1 MINQIDYTYK
11 DRVWCGKINEKYV
24 NKEVKIYGW
33 VHRFRDMGGILF
45 VDLRDRT
52 GIVQVVM
59 SSELK
64 INKLSLEDVL
74 EVVGIVKERPSE
86 NINPNIATGNFE
98 VIAKK
103 IRILSKSEPL
113 PFMINED
120 YKDIRDLKIDEAT
133 RLKYRYLDLRRLQM
147 FKNMYFRHKII
158 KYIRDFMDNE
168 DFLEIETPLLAKPT
182 PEGARDF
189 LVPSRLQPGKFYALP
204 QSPQLFKQILM
215 VSGIDRYFQIAKCL
229 RDEDLRADRQ
239 PEFTQ
244 VDVEMSFISKKDIFL
259 LIENL
264 LDYVLNNLG
273 IEISI
278 PFEVIDYNYAIKHF
292 NSDKPDLR
300 FNYPVRK
307 WNNSI
312 KINLD
317 DEDFDVNQAYYIFFK
332 NLVLTRKELDK
343 LNEFLRQNNLK
354 FLYLIS
360 NNSGDS
366 SFKGS
371 LVKFVDI
378 NEVDNYLR
386 SENQFYNGDY
396 LVFVISSKNYLNE
409 LILIKNYLIEN
420 KLLKP
425 VKDFYFL
432 WVDDFPLFKVEE
444 EKIGNRLIRKISPEH
459 HPFTNVLEEDKDKVY
474 MIYEKLKRNPSI
486 IYDDEFVKEVL
497 SIRSLAYDL
506 VLNGVEIASGS
517 IRITD
522 IKFQKIIFEIIGIN
536 EEEANRKF
544 GFLLEAF
551 KYGVPP
557 HGGIALGID
566 RIIALLLGYNSIR
579 EVIAFPK
586 TQSGT
591 CLLTKAPSEVDLS
604 QLKELGIKLME
615 VN

>member
-1 MINQIDYTYK
+1 PQ
-11 DRVWCGKINEKYV
+11 
-24 NKEVKIYGW
+24 
-33 VHRFRDMGGILF
+33 
-45 VDLRDRT
+45 
-52 GIVQVVM
+52 
-59 SSELK
+59 
-64 INKLSLEDVL
+64 
-74 EVVGIVKERPSE
+74 E
-86 NINPNIATGNFE
+86 NVNPNMATGNFE
-98 VIAKK
+98 VIAKDVK
-103 IRILSKSEPL
+103 VLSKSDPL

-120 YKDIRDLKIDEAT
+120 YKDISDLKIDESL

-189 LVPSRLQPGKFYALP
+189 LVPSRLQLGKFYALP

-215 VSGIDRYFQIAKCL
+215 VSGIDRYFQVAKCL

-244 VDVEMSFISKKDIFL
+244 VDIEMSFISKKDIFL

-273 IEISI
+273 FDINI
-278 PFEVIDYNYAIKHF
+278 PFDVIDYSYAMDHF

-300 FNYPVRK
+300 YNYPVKK

-312 KINLD
+312 KININ
-317 DEDFDVNQAYYIFFK
+317 DENFDIDQTYYVFFK
-332 NLVLTRKELDK
+332 NLVLTRRELDK
-343 LNEFLRQNNLK
+343 LNEFLKQNNLK
-354 FLYLIS
+354 FLYFIS
-360 NNSGDS
+360 YNNE
-366 SFKGS
+366 FKGS
-371 LVKFVDI
+371 LVKFVDV

-386 SENQFYNGDY
+386 KENDFNNGDY
-396 LVFVISSKNYLNE
+396 ITFIISSKNYLNE

-420 KLLKP
+420 KLLRP

-432 WVDDFPLFKVEE
+432 WVDNFPLFKVEE
-444 EKIGNRLIRKISPEH
+444 EKVGNKIIRRIAPEH
-459 HPFTNVLEEDKDKVY
+459 HPFTNVLPEDKVKVY
-474 MIYEKLKRNPSI
+474 TIYNELKKDPNI
-486 IYDDEFVKEVL
+486 IYDDGFVKEVL

-506 VLNGVEIASGS
+506 VLNGVEVASGS

-522 IKFQKIIFEIIGIN
+522 IEFQKIIFEIIGIN
-536 EEEANRKF
+536 EEEANKKF

-551 KYGVPP
+551 RYGVPP

-566 RIIALLLGYNSIR
+566 RIIALLLGYSSIR

-591 CLLTKAPSEVDLS
+591 CLLTKAPSEVDIN

>member
-1 MINQIDYTYK
+1 MLKQIDYTYK
-11 DRVWCGKINEKYV
+11 DRVWCGKINEKYL
-24 NKEVKIYGW
+24 NKIVKLYGW
-33 VHRFRDMGGILF
+33 VHRFRDMGGIVF
-45 VDLRDRT
+45 IDLRDRT
-52 GIVQVVM
+52 GIVQVVIPK
-59 SSELK
+59 ELK
-64 INKLSLEDVL
+64 IEKLSLEDVL
-74 EVVGIVKERPSE
+74 EVVGIVKERPAE
-86 NINPNIATGNFE
+86 NINTNIATGNFE
-98 VIAKK
+98 VIVKEFK
-103 IRILSKSEPL
+103 ILSKSEPL

-120 YKDIRDLKIDEAT
+120 YKDLRDLKIDESI

-147 FKNMYFRHKII
+147 FRNMFFRHKLI

-189 LVPSRLQPGKFYALP
+189 LVPSRIQVGKFYALP

-244 VDVEMSFISKKDIFL
+244 VDIEMSFISKNDIFL

-264 LDYVLNNLG
+264 LEFSLNNLG
-273 IEISI
+273 INVDV
-278 PFEVIDYNYAIKHF
+278 PFEIIDYKYAIEHF

-300 FNYPVRK
+300 YNYPVKK

-312 KINLD
+312 KINLN
-317 DEDFDVNQAYYIFFK
+317 DEKFDINQVYYIFFK

-343 LNEFLRQNNLK
+343 LNEFLKQNNLK
-354 FLYLIS
+354 FLYFIS
-360 NNSGDS
+360 NNGE
-366 SFKGS
+366 FRGS
-371 LVKFVDI
+371 LVKFVDV

-386 SENQFYNGDY
+386 KENDFANGDY
-396 LVFVISSKNYLNE
+396 IVFIISSKNYLNE
-409 LILIKNYLIEN
+409 LVLIKNYLIDN
-420 KLLKP
+420 KLLRP

-432 WVDDFPLFKVEE
+432 WVDNFPLFKVEE
-444 EKIGNRLIRKISPEH
+444 EKIGDKIIRKISPEH
-459 HPFTNVLEEDKDKVY
+459 HPFTNVLEEDKHKVY
-474 MIYEKLKRNPSI
+474 MIYKELQKDPKV
-486 IYDDEFVKEVL
+486 IYDDSFVKEVL

-506 VLNGVEIASGS
+506 VLNGVEVASGS

-522 IKFQKIIFEIIGIN
+522 IEFQKMIFNIIGIT
-536 EEEANRKF
+536 EEEANKKF

-566 RIIALLLGYNSIR
+566 RIIALLLGYSSIR

-591 CLLTKAPSEVDLS
+591 CLLTKAPSEVDES
-604 QLKELGIKLME
+604 QLKELGIKLLE

>member
-1 MINQIDYTYK
+1 MLKQIDYTYK
-11 DRVWCGKINEKYV
+11 DRIWCGKINEKYV
-24 NKEVKIYGW
+24 NQEVKLYGW

-45 VDLRDRT
+45 IDLRDRT
-52 GIVQVVM
+52 GIVQVVVPK
-59 SSELK
+59 ELK
-64 INKLSLEDVL
+64 LDKLSLEDVL
-74 EVVGIVKERPSE
+74 EVIGIVKERPQE
-86 NINPNIATGNFE
+86 NVNPNMATGNFE
-98 VIAKK
+98 VIAKDVK
-103 IRILSKSEPL
+103 VLSKSDPL

-120 YKDIRDLKIDEAT
+120 YKDISDLKIDESL

-189 LVPSRLQPGKFYALP
+189 LVPSRLQLGKFYALP

-215 VSGIDRYFQIAKCL
+215 VSGIDRYFQVAKCL

-244 VDVEMSFISKKDIFL
+244 VDIEMSFISKKDIFL

-273 IEISI
+273 FDINI
-278 PFEVIDYNYAIKHF
+278 PFDVIDYSYAMDHF

-300 FNYPVRK
+300 YNYPVKK

-312 KINLD
+312 KININ
-317 DEDFDVNQAYYIFFK
+317 DENFDIDQTYYVFFK
-332 NLVLTRKELDK
+332 NLVLTRRELDK
-343 LNEFLRQNNLK
+343 LNEFLKQNNLK
-354 FLYLIS
+354 FLYFIS
-360 NNSGDS
+360 YNNE
-366 SFKGS
+366 FKGS
-371 LVKFVDI
+371 LVKFVDV

-386 SENQFYNGDY
+386 KENDFNSGDY
-396 LVFVISSKNYLNE
+396 ITFIISSKNYLNE

-420 KLLKP
+420 KLLRP

-432 WVDDFPLFKVEE
+432 WVDNFPLFKVEE
-444 EKIGNRLIRKISPEH
+444 EKVGNKIIRRIAPEH
-459 HPFTNVLEEDKDKVY
+459 HPFTNVLPEDKVKVY
-474 MIYEKLKRNPSI
+474 TIYNELKKDPNI
-486 IYDDEFVKEVL
+486 IYDDGFVKEVL

-506 VLNGVEIASGS
+506 VLNGVEVASGS

-522 IKFQKIIFEIIGIN
+522 IEFQKIIFEIIGIN
-536 EEEANRKF
+536 EEEANKKF

-551 KYGVPP
+551 RYGVPP

-566 RIIALLLGYNSIR
+566 RIIALLLGYSSIR

-591 CLLTKAPSEVDLS
+591 CLLTKAPSEVDIN

>member
-1 MINQIDYTYK
+1 
-11 DRVWCGKINEKYV
+11 
-24 NKEVKIYGW
+24 
-33 VHRFRDMGGILF
+33 
-45 VDLRDRT
+45 
-52 GIVQVVM
+52 
-59 SSELK
+59 
-64 INKLSLEDVL
+64 
-74 EVVGIVKERPSE
+74 
-86 NINPNIATGNFE
+86 
-98 VIAKK
+98 
-103 IRILSKSEPL
+103 
-113 PFMINED
+113 
-120 YKDIRDLKIDEAT
+120 
-133 RLKYRYLDLRRLQM
+133 
-147 FKNMYFRHKII
+147 
-158 KYIRDFMDNE
+158 
-168 DFLEIETPLLAKPT
+168 
-182 PEGARDF
+182 
-189 LVPSRLQPGKFYALP
+189 
-204 QSPQLFKQILM
+204 
-215 VSGIDRYFQIAKCL
+215 
-229 RDEDLRADRQ
+229 
-239 PEFTQ
+239 
-244 VDVEMSFISKKDIFL
+244 MSFISKKDIFL

-317 DEDFDVNQAYYIFFK
+317 DEDFDINQAYYIFFK

-343 LNEFLRQNNLK
+343 LNEFLKQNNLK

-360 NNSGDS
+360 NNSGDP

-432 WVDDFPLFKVEE
+432 WVDNFPLFKIEE
-444 EKIGNRLIRKISPEH
+444 EKVGNKLIRKISPEH

-474 MIYEKLKRNPSI
+474 MIYEQLKKNPNI

-506 VLNGVEIASGS
+506 VLNGVEVASGS

-536 EEEANRKF
+536 EEEANKKF

-591 CLLTKAPSEVDLS
+591 CLLTRAPSEVDLS

>member
-1 MINQIDYTYK
+1 MLKQIDYTYK
-11 DRVWCGKINEKYV
+11 DRIWCGKINEKYV
-24 NKEVKIYGW
+24 NQEVKLYGW

-45 VDLRDRT
+45 IDLRDRT
-52 GIVQVVM
+52 GIVQVVVPK
-59 SSELK
+59 ELK
-64 INKLSLEDVL
+64 LDKLSLEDVL
-74 EVVGIVKERPSE
+74 EVIGIVKERPQE
-86 NINPNIATGNFE
+86 NVNPNMATGNFE
-98 VIAKK
+98 VIAKDVK
-103 IRILSKSEPL
+103 VLSKSDPL
-113 PFMINED
+113 PFIINED
-120 YKDIRDLKIDEAT
+120 YKDISDLKIDESL

-189 LVPSRLQPGKFYALP
+189 LVPSRLQLGKFYALP

-215 VSGIDRYFQIAKCL
+215 VSGIDRYFQVAKCL

-244 VDVEMSFISKKDIFL
+244 VDIEMSFISKKDIFL

-273 IEISI
+273 FDINI
-278 PFEVIDYNYAIKHF
+278 PFDVIDYSYAMDHF

-300 FNYPVRK
+300 YNYPVKK

-312 KINLD
+312 KININ
-317 DEDFDVNQAYYIFFK
+317 DENFDINQTYYVFFK
-332 NLVLTRKELDK
+332 NLVLTRRELDK
-343 LNEFLRQNNLK
+343 LNEFLKQNNLK
-354 FLYLIS
+354 FLYFIS
-360 NNSGDS
+360 YNNE
-366 SFKGS
+366 FKGS
-371 LVKFVDI
+371 LVKFVDV

-386 SENQFYNGDY
+386 KENDFNSGDY
-396 LVFVISSKNYLNE
+396 ITFIISSKNYLNE

-420 KLLKP
+420 KLLRP

-432 WVDDFPLFKVEE
+432 WVDNFPLFKVEE
-444 EKIGNRLIRKISPEH
+444 EKVGNKIIRRIAPEH
-459 HPFTNVLEEDKDKVY
+459 HPFTNVLPEDKVKVY
-474 MIYEKLKRNPSI
+474 TIYNELKKDPNI
-486 IYDDEFVKEVL
+486 IHDDGFVKEVL

-506 VLNGVEIASGS
+506 VLNGVEVASGS

-522 IKFQKIIFEIIGIN
+522 IEFQKIIFEIIGIN
-536 EEEANRKF
+536 EEEANKKF

-551 KYGVPP
+551 RYGVPP

-566 RIIALLLGYNSIR
+566 RIIALLLGYSSIR

-591 CLLTKAPSEVDLS
+591 CLLTKAPSEVDIN